1 MGYVGGNPKSE
12 IRNGWVGGSSI
23 GWLGGDY
30 NPPMPYRS
38 RRVPADLSLN
48 RLAAARER
56 IGAIPY
62 DLTISNPT
70 SCGIS
75 YPSDLFAALSNPR
88 GLAYEPDPRGP
99 MAARNVVA
107 AGYKRWGAT
116 PNPRRIVLTVS
127 TSEAYGFLFR
137 LFCSPGEAILVPSP
151 SYPLFEHLARLDGVD
166 ALTYALDGDS
176 SWRIDFS
183 TLEYCSGKVR
193 AVVVVH
199 PNNPTGS
206 FVHPDDRRRLVTLC
220 RERDWALIADEVFLP
235 YPLDGG
241 PGEGST
247 FAAEENCL
255 CCTLGGLSK
264 SLGLPQLKLA
274 WIVVNGP
281 EEHAEPALEGLD
293 YVADAYL
300 GVSTPV
306 ALALPQ
312 LLADGAPIRE
322 AIGDRCRSNLES
334 LRSLVSEHP
343 AVSLGPVGGGWN
355 AVLRVPSVVS
365 EEELCLQLLERRGV
379 AVHPGHF
386 FGFPGK
392 GWLVISLLPSA
403 DPFAEG
409 VRLLLDGVAQT
420 LTLPRSGSGGG

>member
-1 MGYVGGNPKSE
+1 MDTSVWICVYLCHLWAVDFVRFFE
-12 IRNGWVGGSSI
+12 TGGS
-23 GWLGGDY
+23 Y
-30 NPPMPYRS
+30 NLAMVYRS

-56 IGAIPY
+56 IGTIPY

-70 SCGIS
+70 ASGIS
-75 YPSDLFAALSNPR
+75 YPSALLAVLSDSR

-99 MAARNVVA
+99 MATRNAVA
-107 AGYKRWGAT
+107 ATYKQWGAT
-116 PNPRRIVLTVS
+116 PDPRRIVLTAS

-137 LFCSPGEAILVPSP
+137 LFCDPGEAILVPFP
-151 SYPLFEHLARLDGVD
+151 SYPLFEHLARLDGID
-166 ALTYALDGDS
+166 APTYALDGDVG
-176 SWRIDFS
+176 WRIDFP
-183 TLEYCSGKVR
+183 TLESCSAQVR

-206 FVHPDDRRRLVTLC
+206 FVHPDDRLRLIALC

-247 FAAEENCL
+247 FAAEDNCL

-274 WIVVNGP
+274 WIVVTGP
-281 EEHAEPALEGLD
+281 EELVEPALEGLN
-293 YVADAYL
+293 YVSDAYL
-300 GVSTPV
+300 SVSTPV
-306 ALALPQ
+306 ALALPE
-312 LLADGAPIRE
+312 LLAGGESICE
-322 AIGDRCRSNLES
+322 ALGDRCRSNLGS
-334 LRSLVSEHP
+334 LRRLVSAHP

-355 AVLRVPSVVS
+355 AVLRVPAVLS
-365 EEELCLQLLERRGV
+365 EEELCLHLLERRGV

-386 FGFPGK
+386 FGFRGT
-392 GWLVISLLPSA
+392 GRLVISLLPPA
-403 DPFAEG
+403 EQFAEG
-409 VRLLLDGVAQT
+409 VHLLLDGVAQT
-420 LTLPRSGSGGG
+420 LTLPHSGSGGG